1 MLYDRIDS
9 ELQGLEETGN
19 LRRLPEIEH
28 CGKMVKVG
36 GATMLNLSSN
46 DYLGLACRDDL
57 REEFMTTATRK
68 GYSLTSSSSR
78 LLTGNYSVY
87 TRTEEHLARLFG
99 TEAALLLSCGYH
111 VNSGVLPAICDS
123 HTLVLADKLVHA
135 SMIDG
140 IRLTGA
146 KCIRYRHNNY
156 EQLER
161 LLADNHAAY
170 DDVVIMTESVFSMD
184 GDVTDL
190 RRLVALKRRYG
201 NVLLYVDEAHGFGVR
216 GENGLGL
223 AEEQGVIGDIDILIG
238 TFGKALASAGAYIV
252 CNRRMR
258 DYLVNRMRTLIFTTA
273 LPPLC
278 IEWTDFLL
286 DRLSGFRDERE
297 HLRAISG
304 RVLEALRE
312 RGYVC
317 PSASQIIPMMIGESP
332 AAIMVAKEM
341 QRQGFYLLPV
351 RPPTVPEGT
360 SRIRISLSAAVT
372 EEEVGKLIAAI
383 PAASQ
388 QE

>member
-1 MLYDRIDS
+1 MLYDRIET
-9 ELQGLEETGN
+9 ELAGLEATGN
-19 LRRLPEIEH
+19 LRRLPQIEH

-36 GATMLNLSSN
+36 GETMLNLSSN
-46 DYLGLACRDDL
+46 DYLGLATRDDL
-57 REEFMTTATRK
+57 RSEFMEKATVR

-87 TRTEEHLARLFG
+87 TRTEQHLAEMYG
-99 TEAALLLSCGYH
+99 AEAALLLSCGYH

-161 LLADNHAAY
+161 LLADNCSQY
-170 DDVVIMTESVFSMD
+170 NDVIVMTESVFSMD
-184 GDVTDL
+184 GDLTDL
-190 RRLVALKRRYG
+190 RRLVEMKRAHS
-201 NVLLYVDEAHGFGVR
+201 NVMLYVDEAHGFGVR
-216 GENGLGL
+216 GERGLGL
-223 AEEQGVIGDIDILIG
+223 AEEQGVMADIDILIG

-252 CNRRMR
+252 CSRRMR

-273 LPPLC
+273 LPPIC

-286 DRLSGFRDERE
+286 SRLADFSTERRHLHAMSDRLLS
-297 HLRAISG
+297 
-304 RVLEALRE
+304 ALRE
-312 RGYVC
+312 RGYEC
-317 PSASQIIPMMIGESP
+317 PSSSQIIPLMIGESH
-332 AAIMVAKEM
+332 AAIAVAKEM

-360 SRIRISLSAAVT
+360 SRIRISLTAAVT
-372 EEEVGKLIAAI
+372 DSEVDKLIAAI
-383 PAASQ
+383 PQ
-388 QE
+388 R

>member
-1 MLYDRIDS
+1 
-9 ELQGLEETGN
+9 
-19 LRRLPEIEH
+19 
-28 CGKMVKVG
+28 
-36 GATMLNLSSN
+36 MLNLSSN
-46 DYLGLACRDDL
+46 DYLGLATRDDL
-57 REEFMTTATRK
+57 RSEFMEKATVR

-87 TRTEEHLARLFG
+87 TRTEQHLAEMYG
-99 TEAALLLSCGYH
+99 AEAALLLSCGYH

-161 LLADNHAAY
+161 LLADNCSQY
-170 DDVVIMTESVFSMD
+170 NDVIVMTESVFSMD
-184 GDVTDL
+184 GDLTDL
-190 RRLVALKRRYG
+190 RRLVEMKRAHS
-201 NVLLYVDEAHGFGVR
+201 NVMLYVDEAHGFGVR
-216 GENGLGL
+216 GERGLGL
-223 AEEQGVIGDIDILIG
+223 AEEQGVMADIDILIG

-252 CNRRMR
+252 CSRRMR

-273 LPPLC
+273 LPPIC

-286 DRLSGFRDERE
+286 SRLADFSAERRHLHAMSDRLLS
-297 HLRAISG
+297 
-304 RVLEALRE
+304 ALRE
-312 RGYVC
+312 RGYEC
-317 PSASQIIPMMIGESP
+317 PSSSQIIPLMIGESH
-332 AAIMVAKEM
+332 AAIAVAKEM

-360 SRIRISLSAAVT
+360 SRIRISLTASVT
-372 EEEVGKLIAAI
+372 DSEVDKLIAAI
-383 PAASQ
+383 PQ
-388 QE
+388 R

>member
-1 MLYDRIDS
+1 MFYNRIDT
-9 ELQGLEETGN
+9 ELTELESTGN
-19 LRRLPEIEH
+19 LRRLPEMVHE
-28 CGKMVKVG
+28 GKFVNVG
-36 GATMLNLSSN
+36 GERLLNLSSN
-46 DYLGLACRDDL
+46 DYLGLATRDDL

-87 TRTEEHLARLFG
+87 TRTEEHLARMFG
-99 TEAALLLSCGYH
+99 REAALLLSCGYH
-111 VNSGVLPAICDS
+111 VNSGVLPAICNAR
-123 HTLVLADKLVHA
+123 TLVLADKLVHA

-161 LLADNHAAY
+161 LLADNHN
-170 DDVVIMTESVFSMD
+170 DFEDVVIMTESVFSMD

-190 RRLVALKRRYG
+190 RRLVEMKRRYG

-216 GENGLGL
+216 GEHGLGL
-223 AEEQGVIGDIDILIG
+223 AEEQGVIADIDILIG

-252 CNRRMR
+252 CDRKVKE
-258 DYLVNRMRTLIFTTA
+258 YLVNRMRTLIFTTA
-273 LPPLC
+273 LPPIC

-286 DRLSGFRDERE
+286 ERLSGFSAERE
-297 HLRAISG
+297 HLRVIGG

-312 RGYVC
+312 RGYAC
-317 PSASQIIPMMIGESP
+317 PSSSQIIPLMVGESRE
-332 AAIMVAKEM
+332 AIVVAKEL
-341 QRQGFYLLPV
+341 QRKGFYLLPV

-360 SRIRISLSAAVT
+360 SRIRISLTAGVSCDEVAGLVASLPAKS
-372 EEEVGKLIAAI
+372 EE
-383 PAASQ
+383 
-388 QE
+388 

>member
-1 MLYDRIDS
+1 MLYDRIET
-9 ELQGLEETGN
+9 ELKGLEETGN

-36 GATMLNLSSN
+36 GETMLNLSSN
-46 DYLGLACRDDL
+46 DYLGLATRDDL
-57 REEFMTTATRK
+57 RSEFMEKATVR

-87 TRTEEHLARLFG
+87 TRTEQHLAEMYG
-99 TEAALLLSCGYH
+99 AEAALLLSCGYH

-161 LLADNHAAY
+161 LLADNCSQY
-170 DDVVIMTESVFSMD
+170 NDVIVMTESVFSMD
-184 GDVTDL
+184 GDLTDL
-190 RRLVALKRRYG
+190 RRLVEMKRAHS
-201 NVLLYVDEAHGFGVR
+201 NVMLYVDEAHGFGVR
-216 GENGLGL
+216 GERGLGL
-223 AEEQGVIGDIDILIG
+223 AEEQGVMADIDILIG

-252 CNRRMR
+252 CSRRMR

-273 LPPLC
+273 LPPIC

-286 DRLSGFRDERE
+286 SRLADFSAERRHLHAMSDRLLS
-297 HLRAISG
+297 
-304 RVLEALRE
+304 ALRE
-312 RGYVC
+312 RGYEC
-317 PSASQIIPMMIGESP
+317 PSSSQIIPLMIGESH
-332 AAIMVAKEM
+332 AAIAVAKEM

-360 SRIRISLSAAVT
+360 SRIRISLTAAVT
-372 EEEVGKLIAAI
+372 DSEVDKLIAAI
-383 PAASQ
+383 PQ
-388 QE
+388 R

>member
-1 MLYDRIDS
+1 MLYDRIET
-9 ELQGLEETGN
+9 ELKGLEETGN
-19 LRRLPEIEH
+19 LRRLPQIEH

-36 GATMLNLSSN
+36 GETMLNLSSN
-46 DYLGLACRDDL
+46 DYLGLATRDDL
-57 REEFMTTATRK
+57 RSEFMEKATVR

-87 TRTEEHLARLFG
+87 TRTEQHLAEMYG
-99 TEAALLLSCGYH
+99 AEAALLLSCGYH

-161 LLADNHAAY
+161 LLADNCSQY
-170 DDVVIMTESVFSMD
+170 NDVIVMTESVFSMD
-184 GDVTDL
+184 GDLTDL
-190 RRLVALKRRYG
+190 RRLVEMKRAHS
-201 NVLLYVDEAHGFGVR
+201 NVMLYVDEAHGFGVR
-216 GENGLGL
+216 GERGLGL
-223 AEEQGVIGDIDILIG
+223 AEEQGVMADIDILIG

-252 CNRRMR
+252 CSRRMR

-273 LPPLC
+273 LPPIC

-286 DRLSGFRDERE
+286 SRLADFSAERRHLHAMSDRLLS
-297 HLRAISG
+297 
-304 RVLEALRE
+304 ALRE
-312 RGYVC
+312 RGYEC
-317 PSASQIIPMMIGESP
+317 PSSSQIIPLMIGESH
-332 AAIMVAKEM
+332 AAIAVAKEM

-360 SRIRISLSAAVT
+360 SRIRISLTAAVT
-372 EEEVGKLIAAI
+372 DSEVDKLIAAI
-383 PAASQ
+383 PQ
-388 QE
+388 R